1 MQRKVACRRKATIVT
16 EKMESKAQRVAI
28 LYKRNAEPEEQ
39 ILQALEEALRNEGI
53 DVFIDRHL
61 EVGVE
66 WAKQIEEQIRE
77 ADAVIP
83 LISEAAVNSEM
94 LAFEVAHAYDVSQAT
109 DGRPAI
115 LPVRVNYTGPLP
127 EPLGGIL
134 DPLQYIL
141 WDGEYATEGLISEL
155 IYGLQHLPA
164 PASRAET
171 LPEKGERLTAKLPV
185 PSKPAPQPRETE
197 TTFTVPAALESVGGA
212 VPLSSHFYLARPVD
226 EDLGNALDQRDSIVL
241 IKGARQMGKTSL
253 LARGL
258 AKARENGFVAAS
270 NDLQK
275 LSGSNLVSANS
286 LYMTLCESL
295 ADQLDLDVLPSE
307 TWKESRGA
315 NANFERYLK
324 REVLRNIDSHFV
336 WAFDEVD
343 RLFGYEF
350 GSEVFGLFRSW
361 HNDRALDPSGP
372 WSKLTLA
379 IAYATEAHLFIT
391 DMNQSPFNVGT
402 RLEVNDF
409 TSLQVAELNRR
420 YRSPLKDSDE
430 ISRLVKLVGGHPY
443 LVRRSLHE
451 LATDPRL
458 TFDLFCETADHDD
471 GFFGDHLRR
480 ILMLLAKDP
489 DLLEVMRGVL
499 DGKPCPDQ
507 VSFYRLRSAGLLRGS
522 SPHEVLPRC
531 QLYRQYLRR
540 HLR

>member
-1 MQRKVACRRKATIVT
+1 MDTDSGT
-16 EKMESKAQRVAI
+16 SKAQRVAI
-28 LYKRNAEPEEQ
+28 LYKRNAEPDEQ
-39 ILQALEEALRNEGI
+39 LLQLLEQTLRAEGY

-66 WAKQIEEQIRE
+66 WARHIEEQIRE

-83 LISEAAVNSEM
+83 LISEAAIYSEM
-94 LAFEVAHAYDVSQAT
+94 LGFEIAHANDVSQAT
-109 DGRPAI
+109 DGRPVI
-115 LPVRVNYTGPLP
+115 LPVRVDYTGPLP
-127 EPLGGIL
+127 DPLAGVL

-141 WDGEYATEGLISEL
+141 WDGEYATEGMIEEL
-155 IYGLQHLPA
+155 KYSLSHLPTRKA
-164 PASRAET
+164 VSEV
-171 LPEKGERLTAKLPV
+171 LPEKGQRLTAKFTPKAKV
-185 PSKPAPQPRETE
+185 VTEKTDDGETK
-197 TTFTVPAALESVGGA
+197 FTVPAALESVGGA
-212 VPLSSHFYLARPVD
+212 VPLDSRFYLPRPVD
-226 EDLGNALDQRDSIVL
+226 DELRAGVQQRDSIIL

-258 AKARENGFVAAS
+258 AIAREEGCVAAS

-275 LSGSNLVSANS
+275 LSASNLTSANS

-307 TWKESRGA
+307 TWKETRGA

-324 REVLRNIDSHFV
+324 REVLKQIDGHFV

-361 HNDRALDPSGP
+361 HNDRALDPTGP
-372 WSKLTLA
+372 WSKLTLV

-402 RLEVNDF
+402 RLEVSDF
-409 TSLQVAELNRR
+409 SSLQVAEMNRR
-420 YRSPLKDSDE
+420 YRSPLKDSGE
-430 ISRLVKLVGGHPY
+430 IERLVKLVGGHPY
-443 LVRRSLHE
+443 LVRRALHE

-458 TFDLFCETADHDD
+458 TFENFCDTADQDD
-471 GFFGDHLRR
+471 GIYGDHLRR
-480 ILMLLAKDP
+480 ILMLLAQDP
-489 DLLEVMRGVL
+489 ELLEVMKGVL
-499 DGKPCPDQ
+499 EGMPCPDQ
-507 VSFYRLRSAGLLRGS
+507 VSFYRLRSSGLLRGN
-522 SPHEVLPRC
+522 SPNEVLPRC

>member
-1 MQRKVACRRKATIVT
+1 MEAEAGSAT
-16 EKMESKAQRVAI
+16 AQRVAI
-28 LYKRNAEPEEQ
+28 LYNRNSEPDEQ
-39 ILQALEEALRNEGI
+39 LLALIEEALKNEGV

-83 LISEAAVNSEM
+83 LISEAAIHSEM
-94 LAFEVAHAYDVSQAT
+94 LGFEIAHANDVAEAT
-109 DGRPAI
+109 NGRPAI

-127 EPLGGIL
+127 DPLAGVL

-141 WDGEYATEGLISEL
+141 WDGEYATEGLIAEL
-155 IYGLQHLPA
+155 LYGLQHLPD
-164 PASRAET
+164 PKPRTEVI
-171 LPEKGERLTAKLPV
+171 PEKGERLTSKLA
-185 PSKPAPQPRETE
+185 PAPKPEPAAEDAE
-197 TTFTVPAALESVGGA
+197 TTFTVPSALESVGGA
-212 VPLSSHFYLARPVD
+212 VPLNSKFYLARPMD
-226 EDLGNALDQRDSIVL
+226 EELGSAMVQRDSIVL

-258 AKARENGFVAAS
+258 AIAREQGYVAAS

-275 LSGSNLVSANS
+275 LSGSNLTSANS
-286 LYMTLCESL
+286 LYLTLCESL

-324 REVLRNIDSHFV
+324 REVLKHIDGHFV

-343 RLFGYEF
+343 RLFGYDF

-361 HNDRALDPSGP
+361 HNDRALDPTGP
-372 WSKLTLA
+372 WSKLTLV

-402 RLEVNDF
+402 RLEVSDF
-409 TSLQVAELNRR
+409 SSMQVAEMNRR
-420 YRSPLKDSDE
+420 YRSPLKDTDE
-430 ISRLVKLVGGHPY
+430 IGSLVKLVGGHPY
-443 LVRRSLHE
+443 LVRRALHE
-451 LATDPRL
+451 LATDSRI
-458 TFDLFCETADHDD
+458 TADHLFETADQDD
-471 GFFGDHLRR
+471 SIFGDHLRR
-480 ILMLLAKDP
+480 ILMLLAQDQP
-489 DLLEVMRGVL
+489 LLEVMRGVL
-499 DGKPCPDQ
+499 EGMPCPDQ
-507 VSFYRLRSAGLLRGS
+507 ESFYRLRSAGVVRGS
-522 SPHEVLPRC
+522 SPNEVLPRC